1 MSLRRRDVDQW
12 MRHRRLPVELRRRV
26 IEAERYHWAAT
37 RGVNEEMLLENLPE
51 DLQRD
56 IRRHLFKFVKKVW
69 IFHLMDEHIL
79 DAVCEKLKQKI
90 YIMGSEVLYAGG
102 LVEKM
107 VFIVR
112 GKLESIGHDGTVEAL
127 SEGNVC
133 GEELLTWFLEHS
145 SVSKDGRKIKISGQR
160 LISNRTVKCLTNV
173 EAFSLSAADLE
184 QVTSL
189 FARNLRNP
197 LVQGAIRYQSPYWRA
212 IAATRIQVAWRYR
225 QKRLKH
231 GKNSRSNNFAPH
243 PSNSSFMRI

>member
-12 MRHRRLPVELRRRV
+12 MRHRLLPVELRRRV

-37 RGVNEEMLLENLPE
+37 RGVNEEMLLQNLPE

-56 IRRHLFKFVKKVW
+56 IRRHLFEFVNLFKLVKKVW
-69 IFHLMDEHIL
+69 IFNLMDEQIL
-79 DAVCEKLKQKI
+79 DAFCEKLKQKI
-90 YIMGSEVLYAGG
+90 YIKGSEVLYAGG
-102 LVEKM
+102 PVEKM

-112 GKLESIGHDGTVEAL
+112 GKLESIGHDGTMEAL

-145 SVSKDGRKIKISGQR
+145 SVSKDGRKIKISGQH
-160 LISNRTVKCLTNV
+160 LISNRTVRCLTNV

-189 FARNLRNP
+189 LARNLRNP

-212 IAATRIQVAWRYR
+212 LAATRIQVAWRYR
-225 QKRLKH
+225 QKCLKH
-231 GKNSRSNNFAPH
+231 SKTSHSNH
-243 PSNSSFMRI
+243 S

>member
-197 LVQGAIRYQSPYWRA
+197 LVQGAIR
-212 IAATRIQVAWRYR
+212 
-225 QKRLKH
+225 L
-231 GKNSRSNNFAPH
+231 F
-243 PSNSSFMRI
+243 

>member
-1 MSLRRRDVDQW
+1 MTLQLIRKHPDVNF
-12 MRHRRLPVELRRRV
+12 LESRRV
-26 IEAERYHWAAT
+26 VEAERYHWAAT

-56 IRRHLFKFVKKVW
+56 IRRHLFKFIKKVW

-90 YIMGSEVLYAGG
+90 YIKGSEVLHAGG

-112 GKLESIGHDGTVEAL
+112 GKLESIGLDGTMVAL

-133 GEELLTWFLEHS
+133 GEELLTWYPFKWLKPLHYGA
-145 SVSKDGRKIKISGQR
+145 DGRKIKISGQR
-160 LISNRTVKCLTNV
+160 LISNRTVRCLTNV

-184 QVTSL
+184 QVTIL

-212 IAATRIQVAWRYR
+212 LAATRIQVAWRYR
-225 QKRLKH
+225 QKCLKH
-231 GKNSRSNNFAPH
+231 SKTSHSNH
-243 PSNSSFMRI
+243 S